1 MKSMR
6 KVQLLLCMLL
16 MMGTI
21 VMRAQDQRSAVDV
34 LVDVIVVDKQGDGL
48 PGATVKVT
56 GRPVAVVSNLDGKVS
71 LWVHRG
77 DKITISYL
85 GMQPRVFTIN
95 KPLTGKIT

>member
-16 MMGTI
+16 MMGTF

-56 GRPVAVVSNLDGKVS
+56 GRPVAVVSNLDGRCLYGYIVGIRS
-71 LWVHRG
+71 LFL
-77 DKITISYL
+77 ISECNL
-85 GMQPRVFTIN
+85 ESLL
-95 KPLTGKIT
+95 LTNL